1 MHFDCVSITDFWL
14 LLTMKFLFRYG
25 LLVFLRLG

>member
-1 MHFDCVSITDFWL
+1 MYFDYVSVTDFWL